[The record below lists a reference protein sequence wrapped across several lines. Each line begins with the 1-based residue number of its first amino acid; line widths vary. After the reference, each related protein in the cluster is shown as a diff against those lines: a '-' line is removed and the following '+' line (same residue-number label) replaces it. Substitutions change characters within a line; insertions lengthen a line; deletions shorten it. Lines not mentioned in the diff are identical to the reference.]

1 MFVSDRGVLS
11 NFQVFLCAEGKSA
24 SEIFS
29 VFEIKWHQLF
39 KWAVPGLLYFCDN
52 LIGFYILLHLSAV
65 SFESK
70 CFDVMLVAFLP
81 LYV

>member
-11 NFQVFLCAEGKSA
+11 NFQFFLFAEGKSA

-29 VFEIKWHQLF
+29 VSEIKWHQLF

-70 CFDVMLVAFLP
+70 FFNVVLIAFLP
-81 LYV
+81 L

>member
-1 MFVSDRGVLS
+1 MFVSDRSVLS
-11 NFQVFLCAEGKSA
+11 NFQFFLCAEGKSA

-29 VFEIKWHQLF
+29 VSEIKWHQLL

-70 CFDVMLVAFLP
+70 CFDVVQIAFLP
-81 LYV
+81 F